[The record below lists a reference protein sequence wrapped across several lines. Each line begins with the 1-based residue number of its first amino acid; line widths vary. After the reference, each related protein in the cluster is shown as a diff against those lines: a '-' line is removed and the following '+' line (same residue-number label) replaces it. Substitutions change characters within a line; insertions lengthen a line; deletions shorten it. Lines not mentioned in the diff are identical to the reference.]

1 MSVQKWRK
9 KLGEQI
15 MGELPIE
22 RLKPAPARDST
33 ALDFFG
39 PFKVKDEVKK
49 RTMGKAYKLIFNCL
63 ATRAVY
69 VDVLPDY
76 SIEKFLKVL
85 RRFVSDR
92 GYPLKLYSDNGAQIV
107 TAHKEIKK

>member
-1 MSVQKWRK
+1 
-9 KLGEQI
+9 

-33 ALDFFG
+33 ALDFFD